1 MRTDSLPRRALRAL
15 TREHPEPITP
25 DDFAAAGFWRQLL
38 WILARQDPF
47 YGATAPA
54 EPLFARWTGEV
65 DYLDTTGDTTL
76 VCCVDADDNLRGIAL
91 LLDADQVETL
101 GSMLLEP
108 QAPNDWPEPA
118 RSTPIETIGAL
129 LASGRIEGEAVVTG
143 TVTRLDQRI
152 NKAGNR
158 WAVVTVD
165 DGTGS
170 VEVHFFPK
178 TWQHV
183 HLWLRLGEE
192 FSISGRIN
200 ASRGEIHLFGS
211 FAAQLL

>member
-1 MRTDSLPRRALRAL
+1 VRTTSLPRRALRAL
-15 TREHPEPITP
+15 TREPTEPISP
-25 DDFAAAGFWRQLL
+25 EDFAAASFWRQLL

-65 DYLDTTGDTTL
+65 DYDDTDASTL

-118 RSTPIETIGAL
+118 AHSTPVETVGAL
-129 LASGRIEGEAVVTG
+129 LASGRIEGEASITG
-143 TVTRLDQRI
+143 TVIRLDQRI

-165 DGTGS
+165 DGSGS
-170 VEVHFFPK
+170 VEAHFFPK
-178 TWQHV
+178 TWQQV

-192 FSISGRIN
+192 FTISGRIN
-200 ASRGEIHLFGS
+200 AHHGEISLFGT
-211 FAAQLL
+211 FAVQFL